1 MNNNIYNMKLQSLFL
16 SLICSLQLFALT
28 DYSSPLNYNSSRY
41 SNNRW
46 SVGVNVGGHYGMH
59 WTNSFTKAYQL
70 GYFNGHIRYMQNN
83 IFGWKLDAAYDNFNF
98 TNGASNT
105 QKLRFSIESAMNLT
119 NVLHLN
125 DVSNRVGLLGHYGFG
140 YTAMWNVPYTSTSPA
155 HVFKFNKGSV
165 DEMGH
170 IIMGLTPQFKVNN
183 QLSLNADLAFLL
195 HIRQNRQF
203 DFANPVPTIGDGF
216 SGYMWNWSVGA
227 TYYLGKRKKHVDW
240 V

>member
-1 MNNNIYNMKLQSLFL
+1 MKLQSLFL

>member
-1 MNNNIYNMKLQSLFL
+1 MRLQSLLL
-16 SLICSLQLFALT
+16 SAICSLQLFAQT
-28 DYSSPLNYNSSRY
+28 NYSSPINYNSSPY
-41 SNNRW
+41 NRW
-46 SVGVNVGGHYGMH
+46 SIGVNIGGHYGMH

-70 GYFNGHIRYMQNN
+70 GHFNGHIRYMQNN

-105 QKLRFSIESAMNLT
+105 QKLRFSVESAMNLT

-125 DVSNRVGLLGHYGFG
+125 DISNRVGLLGHYGFG

-155 HVFKFNKGSV
+155 HIFKFNKGSV

-170 IIMGLTPQFKVNN
+170 LIMGLTPQFKVNN

-195 HIRQNRQF
+195 HIRQNRKF
-203 DFANPVPTIGDGF
+203 DFANPVPMSGGGF

-227 TYYLGKRKKHVDW
+227 TYYLGKKRKHADW
-240 V
+240 D